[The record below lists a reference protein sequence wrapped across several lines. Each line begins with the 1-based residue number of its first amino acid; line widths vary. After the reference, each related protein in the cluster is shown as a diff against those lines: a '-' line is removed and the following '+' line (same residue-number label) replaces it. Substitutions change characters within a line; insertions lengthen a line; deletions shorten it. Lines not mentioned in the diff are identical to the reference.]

1 MLTVVGYCRVS
12 TDDDDQL
19 NSLNNQ
25 TRFFSEYIGRN
36 SDWKLGG
43 IYADE
48 GITGTNT
55 RKRNRFRKMIEE
67 ALAGNIDLIITKE
80 VSRFA
85 RNTVDTL
92 SYVRMLKSK
101 GVGVIFINDNIDS
114 RDKDGEFRLTIMAS
128 VAQEESRKTSER
140 VKWGLKRQ
148 TEKGFVIGSGP
159 FGYRCEKGVLKV
171 KEDEAAIVRD
181 IFNRYVYEKKGIS
194 VIAKELIEE
203 KVTVGGRIE
212 KWRPQTIARIL
223 CNEKYVGDLLT
234 QKTVI
239 TDFLEHKQYPNDGK
253 EKQFYFRDHHEAII
267 DRETWELTR
276 EEYSKRSQLAKKKSK
291 YSNRYWCSGKV
302 ICGECGT
309 NCITRTMLLK
319 KGRWRAWQCS
329 EAYTYGKPKVDGAGN
344 KRGCTNKVINE
355 KILISCVHFSLRH
368 INLLKDEI
376 YKEIKEEISG
386 LNSSE
391 KVEEQEKALKKEMK
405 NLNNKKEQLIDLY
418 LEKKITSEELE
429 NMKSKYS
436 FSLDESEKKLQKIKK
451 EKKAKL
457 NSEKS
462 MEKTFE
468 QIRNILLQ
476 EEPTVEL
483 YGKILDR
490 IVIYENHNLDI
501 YFKHMPMPICI
512 NYETE
517 GKGESYKAICHIRG

>member
-1 MLTVVGYCRVS
+1 MLTVVGYGRVS

-25 TRFFSEYIGRN
+25 TRFFGEYIERN
-36 SDWKLGG
+36 SEWRFGG

-55 RKRNRFRKMIEE
+55 RKRDEFNKMIRE

-92 SYVRMLKSK
+92 SYVRLLKSK
-101 GVGVIFINDNIDS
+101 GVGVVFINDNIDS

-140 VKWGLKRQ
+140 VKWGQKRQ
-148 TEKGFVIGSGP
+148 MEKGFVFGNGP
-159 FGYRCEKGVLKV
+159 FGYKCEKGVLKIQ
-171 KEDEAAIVRD
+171 EDEAAIVRD
-181 IFNRYVYEKKGIS
+181 IFNRYVYEQKGIS
-194 VIAKELIEE
+194 VIAKELIDE

-212 KWRPQTIARIL
+212 KWSPQTIARIL
-223 CNEKYVGDLLT
+223 CNEKYVGDLTT

-239 TDFLEHKQYPNDGK
+239 TDFLEHKQYINNGQ
-253 EKQFYFRDHHEAII
+253 EKQLYFRDHHEAII
-267 DRETWELTR
+267 DRETWEMTR
-276 EEYSKRSQLAKKKSK
+276 EEYSKRSKMSKEKSK

-329 EAYTYGKPKVDGAGN
+329 QAYTYGKPKVDGVGN
-344 KRGCTNKVINE
+344 KRGCTNRVINE
-355 KILISCVHFSLRH
+355 KILVSCVHFALKH
-368 INLLKDEI
+368 ISLLKDEI
-376 YKEIKEEISG
+376 FNEIQEEM
-386 LNSSE
+386 NSLQNCGMN
-391 KVEEQEKALKKEMK
+391 EEQEKSLKKEIK

-418 LEKKITSEELE
+418 LEKKITSDELE
-429 NMKSKYS
+429 QMKVKYNN
-436 FSLDESEKKLQKIKK
+436 SLGDLEKNLQKIKK

-457 NSEKS
+457 
-462 MEKTFE
+462 KTESSLTLAFD
-468 QIRNILLQ
+468 QIKNIVSQ
-476 EEPTVEL
+476 QEPTVDL
-483 YGKILDR
+483 YGKILDN
-490 IVIYENHNLDI
+490 IVLYENHDLDI
-501 YFKHMPMPICI
+501 SFKYMPIPICLH
-512 NYETE
+512 YETS
-517 GKGESYKAICHIRG
+517 GKGENYRAICNIRE